1 MKRIRCLH
9 LTVVLLLVGI
19 AAPASADWLFHNT
32 DTAALRLEA
41 SNPSDG
47 SAMISGPG
55 GARVTVRLQDEIGT
69 EGMTLVEIRA
79 NHVILQKGKTQLRLL
94 VQPAPP
100 DVPTGPAHGLAVPPG
115 PPSN

>member
-1 MKRIRCLH
+1 MKRIRCFH
-9 LTVVLLLVGI
+9 FTVVLMLVGLTSL
-19 AAPASADWLFHNT
+19 ASADWLFHST

-55 GARVTVRLQDEIGT
+55 GTTVTARLQDEIGT

-94 VQPAPP
+94 VQPSPP
-100 DVPTGPAHGLAVPPG
+100 DVPTGPASGLAVPPG